1 MAGSAQA
8 TVTRAVFANN
18 GRTPLAWEVQD
29 GALPVDGWYTVAP
42 SLGVLDPGATQALE
56 FTFHCDPEADSDRQH
71 TLRPSSRRLGPAT
84 HAVARQQA
92 SRTGNA
98 RGGQAADV

>member
-18 GRTPLAWEVQD
+18 GGTPLAWEVQD
-29 GALPVDGWYTVAP
+29 GALPADGWYTVAP

-56 FTFHCDPEADSDRQH
+56 FTFHCDPEARFRAKH
-71 TLRPSSRRLGPAT
+71 RIRR
-84 HAVARQQA
+84 RWR
-92 SRTGNA
+92 RTPPP
-98 RGGQAADV
+98 R